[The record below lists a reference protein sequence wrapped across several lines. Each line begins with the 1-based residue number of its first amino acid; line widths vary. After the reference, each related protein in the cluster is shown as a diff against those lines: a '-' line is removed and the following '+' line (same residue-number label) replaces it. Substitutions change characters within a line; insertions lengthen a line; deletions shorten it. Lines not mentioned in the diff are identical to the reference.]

1 MKTKIINNKGI
12 RNNRSR
18 IFPTKLMKKFIPKI
32 GINTIMINA

>member
-1 MKTKIINNKGI
+1 MKIKIINNKGI

-32 GINTIMINA
+32 GIKISMIKE